1 MPATD
6 RAVGTRFPFA
16 FSSENLRL
24 ATDNNS
30 QTHYAKGKLSPL
42 ARLQHIVG
50 IWFQVYFTPLTAV
63 LFTFPSRYWFTIGCQ
78 GVFSLIPWS
87 GRIHAEF
94 HVHRITWDTPRRL
107 RTSLTRLSRSMA
119 QLSRRLSS
127 SSTYHIEVPQPREDK
142 SSRFRLFRFRS
153 PLLTESFHFLFLGL
167 LRCFTSPRFA
177 LPDYE
182 FIRSITSFDA
192 GWVVPFGN
200 PRLITPAQRLT
211 VAYRNLLRPSSPL
224 GTKAS
229 TISP

>member
-1 MPATD
+1 M
-6 RAVGTRFPFA
+6 
-16 FSSENLRL
+16 
-24 ATDNNS
+24 
-30 QTHYAKGKLSPL
+30 
-42 ARLQHIVG
+42 
-50 IWFQVYFTPLTAV
+50 
-63 LFTFPSRYWFTIGCQ
+63 
-78 GVFSLIPWS
+78 
-87 GRIHAEF
+87 
-94 HVHRITWDTPRRL
+94 HRVTWDTSRRL
-107 RTSLTRLSRSMA
+107 QASLTRLSRSMA

-153 PLLTESFHFLFLGL
+153 PLLTESFRFLFLGL

-177 LPDYE
+177 SLDYE
-182 FIRSITSFDA
+182 FIQMITRCDT